1 MIKKSIFGM
10 LYVSKDEGIKFVMV
24 MFFYYIVNCWG
35 ESCIR
40 KMLFRYFGLLFDGY
54 LFFLFGILFVIFM

>member
-1 MIKKSIFGM
+1 M

-24 MFFYYIVNCWG
+24 MFFFYIVN
-35 ESCIR
+35 SCIR

-54 LFFLFGILFVIFM
+54 LFFLFGIFFVIFM